1 MSDFDS
7 AERDFLYP
15 ADKIF
20 RCAMCDEVID
30 VEDVLECIELG
41 ITSDE
46 IEAFLSR
53 CNGHK

>member
-30 VEDVLECIELG
+30 VEDCMDPDSVYCDDCFKMFNESEN
-41 ITSDE
+41 E
-46 IEAFLSR
+46 NE
-53 CNGHK
+53 